1 MFNDVE
7 LKQMFD
13 NGDFDDPHYGRPKWE
28 DVVDVNNQQPRSSG
42 FDYEKSERE
51 YQQTG
56 RSFSYEYG
64 KDGKPIKKDDSPPGK
79 KASTKS
85 GGFSYEYG
93 PDGQPKANSA
103 DEGQEN
109 KPEHSD
115 ETGDEQDEHLQL
127 YDEGRMDELS
137 ESLSNS
143 ALAAGMPEQSVEF
156 MQNYLNNIAQPND
169 PLCRD
174 IISVVAKHIQQAR
187 SA

>member
-93 PDGQPKANSA
+93 PDGQPKENSA

-109 KPEHSD
+109 NRSIATRRATNRTSIYSFTTK
-115 ETGDEQDEHLQL
+115 
-127 YDEGRMDELS
+127 
-137 ESLSNS
+137 
-143 ALAAGMPEQSVEF
+143 AGWTSFRNLFQIVLWRRVC
-156 MQNYLNNIAQPND
+156 LNRASS
-169 PLCRD
+169 LCR
-174 IISVVAKHIQQAR
+174 II
-187 SA
+187 